1 MCFLRF
7 YLDSLHLIRD
17 LQFIIHIFLKHW
29 SWCSKKLHDTFC
41 RSCDILTNLWLRL
54 VSDALILQN
63 LTVGY
68 SWARQLKQPFMASHA
83 STFCKFIIYKEGFN
97 LAINFNRQR
106 LTKGFYQLFNY
117 CTYIFIQMNN
127 NGDLGLLLIN
137 FIHKIGWAQFNH
149 STKLWPEI
157 GKSNFF
163 GL

>member
-1 MCFLRF
+1 MCFLHF
-7 YLDSLHLIRD
+7 YLDSLHLIRE

-97 LAINFNRQR
+97 LAINFNRPR
-106 LTKGFYQLFNY
+106 LTKALYKVFYQKREMTALTFSY
-117 CTYIFIQMNN
+117 RWIIMVTWGFSLSIS
-127 NGDLGLLLIN
+127 
-137 FIHKIGWAQFNH
+137 
-149 STKLWPEI
+149 STKLDELNSTTLP
-157 GKSNFF
+157 NF
-163 GL
+163 GLK